1 MLAVTDTGHGMSPET
16 RSHVFEPFFTTKGT
30 GKGTGLGLSTV
41 FGIVKQSGGSISVY
55 SEPGNGATFKIYL
68 PVVQH
73 SPAPSLTASGQQ
85 SEVLASSG
93 SILVV
98 EDEAPVRRL
107 IVRVLTQHGY
117 RVEAAGSAQ
126 EAAGV
131 VEANQY
137 RPDLLLTD
145 VVLPGGENGREVA
158 DYMLA
163 LFPEL
168 PVIFMSGYT
177 RDAVVH
183 DGRIND
189 NVAFLEKPF
198 NPDALLRAVREAL
211 LSNVEIA

>member
-1 MLAVTDTGHGMSPET
+1 M
-16 RSHVFEPFFTTKGT
+16 
-30 GKGTGLGLSTV
+30 
-41 FGIVKQSGGSISVY
+41 
-55 SEPGNGATFKIYL
+55 
-68 PVVQH
+68 QH
-73 SPAPSLTASGQQ
+73 SPALSLTASSRQP
-85 SEVLASSG
+85 EVPYSSG

-107 IVRVLTQHGY
+107 IVRVLTRHGY

-126 EAAGV
+126 EAASI

-198 NPDALLRAVREAL
+198 KREQFLTVLARLQRFHQMGQKIDRLEREAKETKRTRSPCRMGWPTGRPVATSQTRTV
-211 LSNVEIA
+211 LSSDPVTTHRPVGLNAAALVNERYR